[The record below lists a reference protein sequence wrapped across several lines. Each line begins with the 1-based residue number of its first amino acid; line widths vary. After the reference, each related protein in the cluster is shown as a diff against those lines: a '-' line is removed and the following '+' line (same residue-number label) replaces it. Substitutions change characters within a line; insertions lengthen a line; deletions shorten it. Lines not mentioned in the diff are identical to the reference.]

1 MTAAS
6 AIDVVADCYEAECRS
21 LIGHLPNSSPFIS
34 WLAVSEQAVVRRIVD
49 DEARHERELVDL
61 MLELDGFPPPA
72 IRGTETGA
80 IAYLDLIA
88 LLPRIIADKRR
99 LLAAYEANAPRLA
112 ADKRASSLIAR
123 ILDDERRHL
132 ADLQKIEKAH

>member
-1 MTAAS
+1 MTAVSTLDAL
-6 AIDVVADCYEAECRS
+6 ADCYEAECRS
-21 LIGHLPNSSPFIS
+21 LIGHLPHSSPFVS
-34 WLAVSEQAVVRRIVD
+34 WLAVPEQAVVRRIVD

-80 IAYLDLIA
+80 IAYLDIRA

-112 ADKRASSLIAR
+112 GDKRASALVSD

-132 ADLQKIEKAH
+132 ADLQRIEKAH